1 MSDLLKLLPKKIK
14 ISFADVDV
22 KTTND
27 VKFTDDFY
35 GEYSS
40 RENKIT
46 IANGIQDKD
55 MANTVLHELVHAAV
69 WYGGL
74 KDEGSAL
81 EDDKNEE
88 HVVNIV
94 TNQLCQIFRDNPTLL
109 TIIDKGLKNRNGR
122 TKKRDQAVALHQKT
136 LEKHTFHKNRK

>member
-1 MSDLLKLLPKKIK
+1 MSELLKLLPKTIK
-14 ISFADVDV
+14 VCYADVDIDISNC
-22 KTTND
+22 KTFQED
-27 VKFTDDFY
+27 CY
-35 GEYSS
+35 GEYDCRS
-40 RENKIT
+40 NKIT
-46 IANGIQDKD
+46 VANDIEDKD
-55 MANTVLHELVHAAV
+55 LINTLMHELLHASA